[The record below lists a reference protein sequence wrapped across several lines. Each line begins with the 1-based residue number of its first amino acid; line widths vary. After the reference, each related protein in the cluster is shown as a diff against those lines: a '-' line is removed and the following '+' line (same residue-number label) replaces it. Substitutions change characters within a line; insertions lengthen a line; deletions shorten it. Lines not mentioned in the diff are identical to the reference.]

1 MFPAVSRRPLKTIDI
16 SPSEITFLAFSHLH
30 FDHTGNAYA
39 FDSSTWI
46 LNKDEIAW
54 AEATPTPLGVAPDS
68 FAASRTAKTQMTD
81 GDYDVF
87 GEATRTAGNPATTL
101 PWSRNAGIA

>member
-1 MFPAVSRRPLKTIDI
+1 LFPAVSRRPLKTIDI

-46 LNKDEIAW
+46 LNKD
-54 AEATPTPLGVAPDS
+54 
-68 FAASRTAKTQMTD
+68 
-81 GDYDVF
+81 
-87 GEATRTAGNPATTL
+87 
-101 PWSRNAGIA
+101 